1 MHYSQ
6 RVNERQIREDIVGWA
21 ISGTLGS
28 VLGAGDGFGKN
39 SLDGR
44 LGVSV
49 LLSRQTSRHVIALH
63 LGKATP
69 YLFSGGSSDKKL
81 GRSVALSVIAV

>member
-1 MHYSQ
+1 MYALAVGLCIDGVNVNVVECPAIVVCHIFDEEGQ

-39 SLDGR
+39 SL
-44 LGVSV
+44 
-49 LLSRQTSRHVIALH
+49 
-63 LGKATP
+63 
-69 YLFSGGSSDKKL
+69 FSGGSSDKKL